1 MANVLEKR
9 IAALEAEQ
17 QADDG
22 LARVLI
28 HPADASAEE
37 VHGMVADLLR
47 AHPAAKAIVCIPDNG
62 RDGLIAGPI
71 AGASG
76 QG

>member
-1 MANVLEKR
+1 MANALEKR
-9 IAALEAEQ
+9 IAALEIVQ
-17 QADDG
+17 QASDET
-22 LARVLI
+22 ARVLI

-37 VHGMVADLLR
+37 VHDMVADLRR
-47 AHPAAKAIVCIPDNG
+47 AHPAAQAVIVLPDNG
-62 RDGLIAGPI
+62 RDGLIAGPT